1 LFEAIVTFSLSKTS
15 SFDCRD
21 VIFQRKID
29 LCKVTE
35 FLKASMFID
44 IFMKNI
50 RNFTNFD
57 LQCPY
62 RAGHYKITNYTM
74 SYPQIMPFPMNS
86 YICLKM
92 KMFVKPFQAK
102 KFEQYVTLNIAFSN
116 EERKSIAST

>member
-1 LFEAIVTFSLSKTS
+1 MVTYSLSKTNN
-15 SFDCRD
+15 FDCRD

-35 FLKASMFID
+35 FLKSSMFID
-44 IFMKNI
+44 FFMKNL

-62 RAGHYKITNYTM
+62 RAGHYKITNFTC
-74 SYPQIMPFPMNS
+74 SYPQIIPFPMNS

-92 KMFVKPFQAK
+92 KMFAKPFQAK
-102 KFEQYVTLNIAFSN
+102 KFEKYVTLNFEMSN
-116 EERKSIAST
+116 EEKKSVVT